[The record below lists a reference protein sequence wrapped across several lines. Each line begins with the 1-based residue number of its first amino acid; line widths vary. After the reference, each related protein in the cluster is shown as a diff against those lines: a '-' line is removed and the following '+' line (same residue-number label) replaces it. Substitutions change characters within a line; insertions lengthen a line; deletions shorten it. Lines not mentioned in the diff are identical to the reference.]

1 MSDRRHNAI
10 GAIALLCNEFPSW
23 HDKCGPM
30 GKSTAALDRPKGISH
45 DHAFRTCRRR
55 RQHRGDPSRRKPLS
69 LLSEGCPDMNA
80 FDVRPTLDAPDDD
93 PYLWLEDVEGERA
106 LAWAAGQSAK
116 TLKHFGG
123 TQFERD
129 RAALKAGLFPR
140 RRRISPGR
148 VAWLESDIRA
158 WMETGPESRTA

>member
-1 MSDRRHNAI
+1 
-10 GAIALLCNEFPSW
+10 
-23 HDKCGPM
+23 
-30 GKSTAALDRPKGISH
+30 
-45 DHAFRTCRRR
+45 
-55 RQHRGDPSRRKPLS
+55 
-69 LLSEGCPDMNA
+69 MNA

>member
-1 MSDRRHNAI
+1 
-10 GAIALLCNEFPSW
+10 
-23 HDKCGPM
+23 
-30 GKSTAALDRPKGISH
+30 
-45 DHAFRTCRRR
+45 
-55 RQHRGDPSRRKPLS
+55 

-93 PYLWLEDVEGERA
+93 LYLWLEDVEGERA

-116 TLKHFGG
+116 TLKHFSG

-129 RAALKAGLFPR
+129 RATLKAGLFPK

-158 WMETGPESRTA
+158 WMETRSESRTAW